1 MSLYHILQKYIK
13 RRLTK
18 MMRSLFAGVS
28 GLRNHQVQMD
38 IIGNNIANVN
48 TVAFKSS
55 RCLFQDMLSQT
66 LRSAGGPTEQRGG
79 INPQQ
84 VGLGMSIS
92 SIDTILS
99 QGNLMSTQK
108 KTDLAI
114 QGRGFF
120 ILSDGTNRY
129 YTRAGNFDFDINGN
143 LVNPS
148 NGYIVQG
155 YTSIGDTLGKVV
167 ENIQIDFSQS
177 LPGRVTTEVNFA
189 GNLNSEVVPTSASP
203 SALLIKLFDTEGKGM
218 NLHIGDKITFSGTVG
233 ATNITGSYTVTENS
247 NLSDLAYA
255 LQEAIR
261 LASGGEETVTI
272 QSDGKLCVT
281 TDSLDITGL
290 KMECTGKD
298 EFNDYGYIGDILAG
312 DVGYTAEGSRVADYT
327 TFVTAYDSLGKP
339 EIITLLFAKDT
350 EAGASNTWNWQAIV
364 PYESGSFPT
373 GDRGILEF
381 NADGSLAN
389 GAVKQITFDPDGA
402 GGADEMM
409 VNLTFGTLNKFD
421 GITQFAAPFSATVK
435 DQDGFAS
442 GTLDDISIDDAG
454 IITGIFTN
462 GVNKTLAQIALA
474 NFANPG
480 GLYKKGE
487 NLYQQSLNSG
497 LPQIGEPAT
506 GNRGTIAPSTLEM
519 SNVDLAQSFTEI
531 ILAQRGFQVNARV
544 ITASDQI
551 LQELVNLIRR

>member
-1 MSLYHILQKYIK
+1 
-13 RRLTK
+13 

-66 LRSAGGPTEQRGG
+66 LRSAGGPIEQRGG

-84 VGLGMSIS
+84 VGLGMSIG
-92 SIDTILS
+92 SIDTIFS

-114 QGRGFF
+114 QGKGFF
-120 ILSDGTNRY
+120 ILSDGTSRY

-143 LVNPS
+143 LINPG

-155 YTSIGDTLGKVV
+155 YTATEGTLGKVV
-167 ENIQIDFSQS
+167 KNIQVDFSQS
-177 LPGRVTTEVNFA
+177 LPAQVTTEVSFV
-189 GNLNSEVVPTSASP
+189 GNLNSEATPTSAS
-203 SALLIKLFDTEGKGM
+203 SSTLLTKLFNIDGKGM
-218 NLHIGDKITFSGTVG
+218 NLQVGDVITFSGTVG
-233 ATNITGSYTVTENS
+233 GTDNITGSYTVTENS

-255 LQEAIR
+255 LQGAIR
-261 LASGGEETVTI
+261 SASGGGETVTV

-281 TDSLDITGL
+281 ADSSDITDL

-298 EFNDYGYIGDILAG
+298 EFNAYGIFDNSISAG
-312 DVGYTAEGSRVADYT
+312 DAGYTAEGSRTADYT
-327 TFVTAYDSLGKP
+327 TFVTAYDSLGNP

-350 EAGASNTWNWQAIV
+350 EGGNTWNWQAIV
-364 PYESGSFPT
+364 PYESGSFPS
-373 GDRGILEF
+373 GDRGTLEF

-389 GAVKQITFDPDGA
+389 GAVKQITFDPDGT

-409 VNLTFGTLNKFD
+409 VNLIFGTLNKFD
-421 GITQFAAPFSATVK
+421 GITQFAASSSATVK

-462 GVNKTLAQIALA
+462 GVNRTLAQIALA

-480 GLYKKGE
+480 GLYKEGD

-519 SNVDLAQSFTEI
+519 SNVDLAQSFTDM

-544 ITASDQI
+544 ITTSDQI
-551 LQELVNLIRR
+551 LQELVSLKR

>member
-1 MSLYHILQKYIK
+1 
-13 RRLTK
+13 

-247 NLSDLAYA
+247 NLSDLA
-255 LQEAIR
+255 
-261 LASGGEETVTI
+261 
-272 QSDGKLCVT
+272 
-281 TDSLDITGL
+281 
-290 KMECTGKD
+290 
-298 EFNDYGYIGDILAG
+298 
-312 DVGYTAEGSRVADYT
+312 
-327 TFVTAYDSLGKP
+327 
-339 EIITLLFAKDT
+339 
-350 EAGASNTWNWQAIV
+350 SN
-364 PYESGSFPT
+364 P
-373 GDRGILEF
+373 
-381 NADGSLAN
+381 
-389 GAVKQITFDPDGA
+389 
-402 GGADEMM
+402 
-409 VNLTFGTLNKFD
+409 
-421 GITQFAAPFSATVK
+421 
-435 DQDGFAS
+435 
-442 GTLDDISIDDAG
+442 IS
-454 IITGIFTN
+454 
-462 GVNKTLAQIALA
+462 
-474 NFANPG
+474 
-480 GLYKKGE
+480 
-487 NLYQQSLNSG
+487 
-497 LPQIGEPAT
+497 
-506 GNRGTIAPSTLEM
+506 
-519 SNVDLAQSFTEI
+519 
-531 ILAQRGFQVNARV
+531 
-544 ITASDQI
+544 
-551 LQELVNLIRR
+551 